1 MKENQITAV
10 FSALSQPTRLKVF
23 RLLVDNSK
31 NGICPCNIAEKLK
44 IPRNTLSFHLAL
56 LTKVGLCDYKKV
68 GKTLIYKPRCEAIK
82 QISCYLLQNCCL
94 K

>member
-23 RLLVDNSK
+23 RLLVDNC
-31 NGICPCNIAEKLK
+31 NEGICPCKIAKKLK

-56 LTKVGLCDYKKV
+56 LTQVGLCKYIKD
-68 GKTLIYKPRCEAIK
+68 GKTLIYKPNFEIIK
-82 QISCYLLQNCCL
+82 EISCYLLKNCCSN
-94 K
+94 